1 MRGAQPV
8 RTVVLSALVLAAAA
22 GIVRAQTAAPAAAG
36 PDLTTQQKR
45 DFLLNAKVVKQR
57 GLGKGV
63 TRPLRVT
70 LTDGTLTHDGVFQR
84 VNQSSSLQDLG
95 DGKREIRFRDF
106 WGYNIAAFEISQLL
120 GWGEFVPVAVER
132 GMDGSAGA
140 LVWWVDS
147 QFDEEGRVKANA
159 QPPDARD
166 WQRQVQRMKLITELL
181 ADTDRNQGNLLITQD
196 WKMIV
201 IDFTRAFRL
210 AKGLK
215 AGDKLTQIDRPTL
228 DKLKALDQAMLKNA
242 AGRWLEGSE
251 INALLKRRDAI
262 VEHFQK
268 LAAQKGEG
276 AVITD

>member
-1 MRGAQPV
+1 MKGASPA
-8 RTVVLSALVLAAAA
+8 RALVLSALVLAFASVA
-22 GIVRAQTAAPAAAG
+22 RAQTAAPAAA
-36 PDLTTQQKR
+36 PELTTEQKCE
-45 DFLLNAKVVKQR
+45 FLLHAKVTRQR
-57 GLGKGV
+57 PLGKGV

-70 LTDGTLTHDGVFQR
+70 LSDGTLTHDAVFQR

-120 GWGEFVPVAVER
+120 GWGEFVPAAVER
-132 GMDGSAGA
+132 GLDGSAGA

-159 QPPDARD
+159 QPPDAAD
-166 WQRQVQRMKLITELL
+166 WNRQVQRMKLITELT

-196 WKMIV
+196 WRMIV

-210 AKGLK
+210 TKGLK
-215 AGDKLTQIDRPTL
+215 APDKLTQIDRPTL
-228 DKLKALDQAMLKNA
+228 EKLRALDAPTLKKA
-242 AGRWLEGSE
+242 AGKWLEGSE
-251 INALLKRRDAI
+251 IGALLKRRDAI

-268 LAAQKGEG
+268 LAARKGDA
-276 AVITD
+276 AVIVD